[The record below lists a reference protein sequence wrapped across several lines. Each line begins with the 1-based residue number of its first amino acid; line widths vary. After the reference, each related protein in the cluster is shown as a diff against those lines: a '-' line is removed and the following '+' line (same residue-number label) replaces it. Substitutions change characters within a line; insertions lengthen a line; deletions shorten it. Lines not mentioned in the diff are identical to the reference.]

1 MAAEAAVDEEG
12 RAAGQQEQE
21 QPEHLLQLLDALYF
35 EPGGPGSGSS
45 GGAAALQGRDAG
57 VLASLKQQL
66 LQHLPAGGAQR
77 EPRGR
82 EAAVLAPSAAMAAGG
97 REQLEQQQPDPM
109 RSHRPASGAQQRQP
123 QLQRPPSLSAFE
135 LLMLQAEEQQQ
146 QQQQQQQEEEE
157 EEEQQQQASG
167 SQLASQQ
174 QPSPPAFLSQA
185 DDNMAASPLLAPASQ
200 QGEAGEGAAGGASP
214 HAFLL
219 GTEASQ
225 PDPLQQAMLQPQQEL
240 QRELLERRE
249 QQRERRRQQQEQAQQ
264 AAAVAAAAAAAAPE
278 QQAQAGVARESEA
291 DDLLRGRQLAAASD
305 AAFHFLWR
313 LLGEAWAAE
322 LHCNV
327 WR

>member
-1 MAAEAAVDEEG
+1 MAAETAIDEEG

-21 QPEHLLQLLDALYF
+21 QQEHLLQLLDALYF
-35 EPGGPGSGSS
+35 EPGGLGSGGR

-57 VLASLKQQL
+57 ALASLKQQL
-66 LQHLPAGGAQR
+66 LQHLPAGGAQL
-77 EPRGR
+77 EAVGR
-82 EAAVLAPSAAMAAGG
+82 EAAALAPSATMAAEGG
-97 REQLEQQQPDPM
+97 ERLEQQQPDPM
-109 RSHRPASGAQQRQP
+109 RSHRPAPAAQQRQP

-146 QQQQQQQEEEE
+146 QQQQRQQEE
-157 EEEQQQQASG
+157 EEEQQQQARG
-167 SQLASQQ
+167 SQLALQQ

-185 DDNMAASPLLAPASQ
+185 DDNMAALPQLAPASQ

-322 LHCNV
+322 LHCDV